1 MNNLNI
7 TGKIGPTVENN
18 KLTIKRSIN
27 EYRVEITRIW
37 VENGELKS
45 YTYERDKTSDERAKD
60 VKQLI
65 DMIMRRGDL

>member
-1 MNNLNI
+1 MNNLNATRKKVI
-7 TGKIGPTVENN
+7 TIEDN

-27 EYRVEITRIW
+27 EYRVKITRIW

-60 VKQLI
+60 LKQLL
-65 DMIMRRGDL
+65 DMVIKRGDL